1 MFRYSMILLRNSRK
15 TDSLRLLESA
25 SSSKYRSRAAAAF
38 ALLSGSLFAA
48 TQLDP
53 AHYLENVKVLASPQ
67 FKGRGTGTPELEKAA
82 GFIARQY
89 RTAGLQ
95 PVGGSYFQRYPV
107 TTMAQLGKRNKLTFH
122 NGIAKNEAKF
132 ETDFTPLNFSS
143 AGSVTG
149 QIVFAGYG
157 ITAPEYNYDDY
168 EGLDVKGKTVIL
180 FRREPQEFDEKSVFQ
195 GKNYTRHSQFDAKA
209 TNARMHGAKAVV
221 MLTDLGST
229 DLEKFGRTAGPA
241 NAGIPFLQLKAE
253 TAQKWLD
260 GLNKSLKEI
269 HDEIDKDLKP
279 RSFVLPETATIDIQ
293 VDVER
298 HVKQVRNVLGYLP
311 GETDEYVIIGA
322 HYDHLGMGDQFS
334 LDANPK
340 GKIHPGADDNASGSS
355 GVMELA
361 RYFASRPK
369 AKRGM
374 LFMAFSGEELGL
386 LGSAYYA
393 EHSMLPNAKAVAMI
407 NMDMIGRIRDG
418 KVFVGGSGTGSTLK
432 KILDETRKPEGMKFD
447 MSETAGYGSSDHT
460 SFTIK
465 QIPVLFFFSGLHGDY
480 HRPSDTWDK
489 INAGEAIKLLT
500 YVAAISDKLRGGED
514 RPQYVRVMP
523 PAGSVPGT
531 AAGSSGGSSG
541 YGPYF
546 GSIPDFAEPPKG
558 VRFADV
564 RDGSP
569 AGKAG
574 LKAGDIMI
582 SFDGKDIQNLYD
594 FTYALKAKK
603 VGDEVVVK
611 VMRGT
616 ETLEVKVLLTARK

>member
-1 MFRYSMILLRNSRK
+1 MLRNSI
-15 TDSLRLLESA
+15 LLLTAVLVPAAQMEST
-25 SSSKYRSRAAAAF
+25 R
-38 ALLSGSLFAA
+38 
-48 TQLDP
+48 
-53 AHYLENVKVLASPQ
+53 YLENVKTLSSPQ

-82 GFIARQY
+82 NFIAGQY
-89 RTAGLQ
+89 KRAGLQ
-95 PVGGSYFQRYPV
+95 PVAGSYFQRYPV
-107 TTMAQLGKRNKLTFH
+107 TTMAQIGKRNKLVWH
-122 NGIAKNEAKF
+122 EGASKKEAKF
-132 ETDFTPLNFSS
+132 EADFTPLNFSS

-149 QIVFAGYG
+149 QVVFGGYG

-168 EGLDVKGKTVIL
+168 QGVDVKGKIVIL
-180 FRREPQEFDEKSVFQ
+180 FRREPQEFDEKSVFT
-195 GKNYTRHSQFDAKA
+195 GKSYTRHAQFDAKA
-209 TNARMHGAKAVV
+209 TNAKQHGAKAVI
-221 MLTDLGST
+221 MLTDLGNT
-229 DLEKFGRTAGPA
+229 ELEKFGRTAGPA
-241 NAGIPFLQLKAE
+241 NAGIPFLQMKAE
-253 TAQKWLD
+253 AVQKWMD
-260 GLNKSLKEI
+260 GQGKSLKEV

-279 RSFVLPETATIDIQ
+279 RSFVLPDSVTIDLQ

-298 HVKQVRNVLGYLP
+298 QVKQVRNVMGYLP
-311 GETDEYVIIGA
+311 GTTDEYVIIGA

-340 GKIHPGADDNASGSS
+340 GKIHPGADDNASGSA

-361 RYFASRPK
+361 RYFAGRPK
-369 AKRGM
+369 EKRGI

-393 EHSMLPNAKAVAMI
+393 EHAMLPNAKAVAMI

-432 KILDETRKPEGMKFD
+432 GILDETKKPEGMKFD

-465 QIPVLFFFSGLHGDY
+465 QIPVLFFFSGLHSDY
-480 HRPSDTWDK
+480 HRPTDSWDK
-489 INAGEAIKLLT
+489 IDAKAAIKLLT
-500 YVAAISDKLRGGED
+500 YVGDVAERLRVGED

-523 PAGSVPGT
+523 PASSMTAGT
-531 AAGSSGGSSG
+531 SSGGSSG

-569 AGKAG
+569 AAKAG
-574 LKAGDIMI
+574 LKAQDIMI
-582 SFDGKDIQNLYD
+582 GFDGKDIQNLYD
-594 FTYALKAKK
+594 FTYALKSKK
-603 VGDEVVVK
+603 VGDEVMVK
-611 VMRGT
+611 VLRGT